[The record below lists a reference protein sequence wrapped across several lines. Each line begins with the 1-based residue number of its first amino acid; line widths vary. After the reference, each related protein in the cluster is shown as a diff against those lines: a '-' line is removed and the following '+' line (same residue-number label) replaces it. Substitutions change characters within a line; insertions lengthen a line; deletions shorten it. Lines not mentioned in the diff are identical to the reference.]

1 MISTAFCA
9 VTDLTTVHLLR
20 THKKVTMQNRH
31 MKTTKSLAVIN
42 NIRMYI
48 FCISV
53 SVVGHSLA
61 VAPELKIPRPDT
73 EHNVSYDYYAQLL
86 HKVLKKGADGRP
98 VPLLKETLLM
108 EQERRVY
115 ELLRGDTVD
124 IDWLGSD
131 DFKEKNLRVIPIPVE
146 GGLMGYRRFIVRKDM
161 VAEFDKVKTLDDL
174 KKFTACQSRHWP
186 DYKILTAAGLKVT
199 GGVGYENQFKQV
211 AAHRCDYFP
220 RGYHEIATE
229 LKLYQEK
236 YPTLTGYD
244 GIILHYP
251 FTVYFFV
258 NKKNEELAQWIES
271 GLEKMINDG
280 DLLAHM
286 REHPLTAH
294 VFSNKM
300 RQDVR
305 VIEIPNPLL
314 LETTDHQNPRYWFQS
329 HEVVQGFSPH

>member
-1 MISTAFCA
+1 MLDKKNYMLTKFNRKMQALTGSLSAIRVVIICIGMLFSTLTWA
-9 VTDLTTVHLLR
+9 VP
-20 THKKVTMQNRH
+20 
-31 MKTTKSLAVIN
+31 
-42 NIRMYI
+42 
-48 FCISV
+48 
-53 SVVGHSLA
+53 
-61 VAPELKIPRPDT
+61 PELRIPRPDT

-86 HKVLKKGADGRP
+86 HKVLEKGAGGREVP
-98 VPLLKETLLM
+98 VLKETLLM

-131 DFKEKNLRVIPIPVE
+131 DFKERNLRVIPIPVE
-146 GGLMGYRRFIVRKDM
+146 GGLMGYRRFIVRKEM
-161 VAEFDKVKTLDDL
+161 VKEFDKVKTLEDL
-174 KKFTACQSRHWP
+174 KKFTACQSTHWP

-229 LKLYQEK
+229 LELYQEK

-258 NKKNEELAQWIES
+258 NKRNEYLAKWLES
-271 GLEKMINDG
+271 GLEKMIEDG
-280 DLLAHM
+280 DLVEHM
-286 REHPLTAH
+286 RQHPLTAH
-294 VFSNKM
+294 VFSTKM
-300 RQDVR
+300 SADVR
-305 VIEIPNPLL
+305 IIEIPNPLL
-314 LETTDHQNPRYWFQS
+314 LETTNYRNPRYWFQPKDVI
-329 HEVVQGFSPH
+329 EGTFVK